1 MDARLPIS
9 EANDV
14 LGLSLPTNEF
24 HTVGGLIM
32 ARLRRLPKE
41 GDAIIEAGFRFQVV
55 EASGRS
61 ITRIVVQRDRVDAGQ
76 RPRRRWLRGE
86 AP

>member
-1 MDARLPIS
+1 MM
-9 EANDV
+9 NDV

-24 HTVGGLIM
+24 HTVGGLVM

-41 GDAIIEAGFRFQVV
+41 GDSIVESGFRFRVV

-61 ITRIVVQRDRVDAGQ
+61 ITRIVVERDRLPTNE
-76 RPRRRWLRGE
+76 RTRRRWGRRE